1 MKKEFPLFFFFLEC
15 FAKYYLQYS
24 VFSVYLH
31 CKLSRMYLFLIK
43 TERGELF

>member
-1 MKKEFPLFFFFLEC
+1 MKKEFPLFFLEC
-15 FAKYYLQYS
+15 FAKHYLQYS

-43 TERGELF
+43 TERGKLF